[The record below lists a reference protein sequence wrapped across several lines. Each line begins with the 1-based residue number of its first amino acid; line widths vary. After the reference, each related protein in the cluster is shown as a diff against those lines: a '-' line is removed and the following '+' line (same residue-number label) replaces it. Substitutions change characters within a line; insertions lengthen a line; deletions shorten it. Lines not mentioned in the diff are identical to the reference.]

1 LSIEYQKTRLARYRC
16 DYDLKQ
22 RQLQAVNE
30 PTFYDT
36 PFASPQLELIELD
49 DEQWIKFQ
57 RRPTRHYT
65 RRLAMLPQQ
74 LSLID
79 VGTSALVLLALK
91 AI

>member
-1 LSIEYQKTRLARYRC
+1 VGPKPQ
-16 DYDLKQ
+16 
-22 RQLQAVNE
+22 QLQDVSD
-30 PTFYDT
+30 PTFYAT

-57 RRPTRHYT
+57 RRPSRHYT
-65 RRLAMLPQQ
+65 RRIAMLPQQ

-79 VGTSALVLLALK
+79 VGTTAVVLLALK

>member
-1 LSIEYQKTRLARYRC
+1 MGPKPQ
-16 DYDLKQ
+16 
-22 RQLQAVNE
+22 QLQDVRD

-57 RRPTRHYT
+57 RRPSRPYT
-65 RRLAMLPQQ
+65 RRMAMLPQQ

-79 VGTSALVLLALK
+79 VGASALVLLALK